1 MEIIK
6 KEQDGIIVISPC
18 GRLGFDEA
26 SEAQSAIESAISECS
41 TGVVVDCGSLEYV
54 SSAGLRAFLVG
65 AKAAETKGVAF
76 SACALD
82 KNVESVFTI
91 SGFDRVVSL
100 HATLEDALG
109 Q

>member
-1 MEIIK
+1 MEIVK
-6 KEQDGIIVISPC
+6 KEQGGITIISPS

-26 SEAQSAIESAISECS
+26 PDAQAAIEAAVSECS
-41 TGVVVDCGSLEYV
+41 SGVVIDCGSLEYV

-65 AKAAETKGVAF
+65 AKAAETQGVSF

-91 SGFDRVVSL
+91 SGFDRIVSL

-109 Q
+109 R

>member
-1 MEIIK
+1 MEIVK
-6 KEQDGIIVISPC
+6 KEQGEITIISPC

-26 SEAQSAIESAISECS
+26 SEAQAEIEAAVASCTS
-41 TGVVVDCGSLEYV
+41 GVIVDCASLEYV

-65 AKAAETKGVAF
+65 AKAAEARGVTF

-82 KNVESVFTI
+82 SNVESVFTI
-91 SGFDRVVSL
+91 SGFDRIVPL
-100 HATLEDALG
+100 HKTLEDALG

>member
-1 MEIIK
+1 MEIIR
-6 KEQDGIIVISPC
+6 KEQGDMTVISPC

-26 SEAQSAIESAISECS
+26 SEAQAAIESAVADCVG
-41 TGVVVDCGSLEYV
+41 GVVVDCSSLEYV

-65 AKAAETKGVAF
+65 AKAAEAKGVSF

-91 SGFDRVVSL
+91 SGFDRIVPL

>member
-1 MEIIK
+1 MEITK
-6 KEQDGIIVISPC
+6 KEQGGIIVISFC

-26 SEAQSAIESAISECS
+26 SEAQAVIESAISECQS
-41 TGVVVDCGSLEYV
+41 GVVVDCGSLDYV

-65 AKAAETKGVAF
+65 AKAAETKGVSF
-76 SACALD
+76 RVCALD
-82 KNVESVFTI
+82 ENVESVFTI
-91 SGFDRVVSL
+91 SGFDRIISL